1 VSFPVHLEWSET
13 DNACR
18 GEFGLADGAGGHR
31 REDVR
36 RHEYAKA
43 LAEVV
48 QSRVA
53 SPTARN

>member
-1 VSFPVHLEWSET
+1 VSFTVHLEWSET
-13 DNACR
+13 DDARR
-18 GEFGLADGAGGHR
+18 GKFCLGNGVGDHR

-36 RHEYAKA
+36 RHEYAKD

-53 SPTARN
+53 SPTARS